1 MNKTTFTYADLDTL
15 KVGDTVGYLRYTN
28 YGWSNKF
35 RQPRVDKCTITKITP
50 KRTKIVLDNK
60 FELTRDLAK
69 SHLVVIDE
77 ATQYSN
83 QIAKLYRGIKIITNN
98 IEAAKRDNI
107 YVIEELLT
115 DEELE
120 EYYTALVKL
129 QSKLD
134 EKLANSKS

>member
-1 MNKTTFTYADLDTL
+1 MERPNFTKIDIDEL

-28 YGWSNKF
+28 YSWSKKF
-35 RQPRVDKCTITKITP
+35 RQPKVDECTITRITP
-50 KRTKIVLDNK
+50 KRTKIVLDDK

-69 SHLVVIDE
+69 SHLVVMDE
-77 ATQYSN
+77 AAQYSN
-83 QIAKLYRGIKIITNN
+83 KIAKLYRGIKIITNN
-98 IEAAKRDNI
+98 IETAKQNNI

-120 EYYTALVKL
+120 EYYEALIKL

-134 EKLANSKS
+134 EKLANSKH

>member
-1 MNKTTFTYADLDTL
+1 MEKPNFTKIDIDEL

-35 RQPRVDKCTITKITP
+35 RQPRVDEYTITKITP
-50 KRTKIVLDNK
+50 KRTKIVLNDK

-69 SHLVVIDE
+69 RHLVVMDE
-77 ATQYSN
+77 AAQYSN
-83 QIAKLYRGIKIITNN
+83 KIAKLYRGIKIITNN
-98 IEAAKRDNI
+98 IEVAKQNNI

-115 DEELE
+115 DKELE
-120 EYYTALVKL
+120 EYYEALIKL

-134 EKLANSKS
+134 EKLAKPKC

>member
-28 YGWSNKF
+28 YSWSNKF
-35 RQPRVDKCTITKITP
+35 RQPRVDKYTITKITP
-50 KRTKIVLDNK
+50 KRTKIVLDDK

-77 ATQYSN
+77 AAQYSN
-83 QIAKLYRGIKIITNN
+83 KIAKLYRDIKIITNN
-98 IEAAKRDNI
+98 IETAKQNNI

-134 EKLANSKS
+134 EKLANSRR

>member
-1 MNKTTFTYADLDTL
+1 MEKPNFTKIDIDEL

-28 YGWSNKF
+28 YSWSKKF
-35 RQPRVDKCTITKITP
+35 RQPKADECTITRITP
-50 KRTKIVLDNK
+50 KRTKIVLDDK

-69 SHLVVIDE
+69 SHLVLIDE

-83 QIAKLYRGIKIITNN
+83 KIAKLYRDIKRITNN
-98 IEAAKRDNI
+98 IETAKQDNI

-120 EYYTALVKL
+120 EYYKALVKL

-134 EKLANSKS
+134 EKLANSRR